1 MARVGGLDIQTAEK
15 DGIAIVGLAGNVDTT
30 SADQLRK
37 QVAPLCSKEGAR
49 VLLDCSN
56 LGYLN
61 SSCIG
66 QLNDFHRMCTTQN
79 GKFAVCC
86 LDRSVIE
93 IMDLLGLKDILNLP
107 ATRQEGLSMLMQ

>member
-1 MARVGGLDIQTAEK
+1 MGGLDIQTLEK
-15 DGIAIVGLAGNVDTT
+15 DGISVVALAGNVDTT

-37 QVAPLCSKEGAR
+37 QVAPLCAKDGAR

-66 QLNDFHRMCTTQN
+66 QLNDFHRMCSTQD

-93 IMDLLGLKDILNLP
+93 IMDLLGLKDILNL
-107 ATRQEGLSMLMQ
+107 ASTRQEGISMLMS